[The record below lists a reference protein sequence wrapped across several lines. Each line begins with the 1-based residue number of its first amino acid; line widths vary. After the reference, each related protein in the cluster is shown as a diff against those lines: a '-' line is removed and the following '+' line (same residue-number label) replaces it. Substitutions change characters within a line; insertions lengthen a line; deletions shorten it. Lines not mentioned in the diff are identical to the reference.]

1 MIELIVGDL
10 DDTLLNA
17 AGEFT
22 PRTLA
27 ALHAAIEAG
36 ARVTFATGRM
46 VEAASFFA
54 GELGINA
61 PLIAYNG
68 ALVYDLFNEHTVS
81 RLAIPAQTARDI
93 CRLAEE
99 LGVYMQAYPG
109 ERYFCARRTEYTAQ
123 YAQSIHVKA
132 FETPGNQPLSEWISG
147 GQMKLLGIGE
157 REDIPALLE
166 KFRAAFPDGVDFY
179 MSKPIYIEIVSREA
193 NKANALKALAEAM
206 RIPREN
212 ILAFGDGQNDIAMLE
227 YAGTG
232 CAVANAS
239 EEVRRRADRVVP
251 ANTEDGVAQEIELL
265 LAAGE
270 IGRRKTRP

>member
-1 MIELIVGDL
+1 MKKIISVIFIS
-10 DDTLLNA
+10 LLLVS
-17 AGEFT
+17 
-22 PRTLA
+22 LA
-27 ALHAAIEAG
+27 APAALASNLPSWYPEDW
-36 ARVTFATGRM
+36 R
-46 VEAASFFA
+46 EAAL
-54 GELGINA
+54 EL
-61 PLIAYNG
+61 
-68 ALVYDLFNEHTVS
+68 
-81 RLAIPAQTARDI
+81 
-93 CRLAEE
+93 E
-99 LGVYMQAYPG
+99 L
-109 ERYFCARRTEYTAQ
+109 
-123 YAQSIHVKA
+123 
-132 FETPGNQPLSEWISG
+132 
-147 GQMKLLGIGE
+147 
-157 REDIPALLE
+157 
-166 KFRAAFPDGVDFY
+166 AAFPDGVDFY

-251 ANTEDGVAQEIELL
+251 ANTEDGVAQEIERL